1 MSDIEELAFDVEF
14 MCCEVDRADN
24 LRVVS
29 ADGHF
34 ADFIGADPAEIDKKK
49 IYLYDIID
57 KKERENV
64 IAQLRRKGAP
74 YVYFDFCLRN
84 KNNKVVLV
92 HCCAQNI
99 SKSKVSRITIAD
111 VSRSERKTQKLQ
123 MRADALRNLIDEVN
137 VGICIFKVN
146 KDMHFEALNIN
157 KACCSFFGTQRELLV
172 DKAFRIDDLIHPD
185 DKSEVFQAIGKSMA
199 TKMPIDMTM
208 RVITHKNSF
217 MNCKFSAAIL
227 RNDEDGCPVFH
238 ATLTDIT
245 DLLHN

>member
-1 MSDIEELAFDVEF
+1 MSEIEELAFDVEF

-24 LRVVS
+24 LKVVS
-29 ADGHF
+29 ADSHF
-34 ADFIGADPAEIDKKK
+34 ADFIGVDSSEIGKNS
-49 IYLYDIID
+49 IYLYDTID
-57 KKERENV
+57 SKDRENV
-64 IAQLRRKGAP
+64 IAQLRKKGAP
-74 YVYFDFCLRN
+74 YAYFDFCLRN
-84 KNNKVVLV
+84 RKNKVVLV

-99 SKSKVSRITIAD
+99 PKSKISRLTIAD

-123 MRADALRNLIDEVN
+123 QRADALRNLIDEVN

-146 KDMHFEALNIN
+146 KDMHFETLNIN

-185 DKSEVFQAIGKSMA
+185 DKSEVFQAIGKAMA
-199 TKMPIDMTM
+199 TKNPINMTM

-227 RNDEDGCPVFH
+227 RYDEDGCPVFH
-238 ATLTDIT
+238 ATLTDIS
-245 DLLHN
+245 DLLHK